1 MSDFLSTKLHELAA
15 NLGQDTKLIPRDLQE
30 LVPRELLKEAEKV
43 GLDVFGLDLK
53 DFASKIATWAI
64 DHIDLIFKILRAV
77 RPVVVFGG
85 FGLITRYVDV
95 VDTLAQD
102 DIFATTNLEQL
113 TKVSGNPFILG
124 MANNPDYTRD
134 HTNLR
139 AVIRRSDIPTR
150 VGTFALES
158 ASQKIQAAD
167 GSMDIVSGLTRAVPA
182 DWVGDYFG
190 TPGPD
195 PTTLVD
201 WCIAIFNYL
210 TIPPGTD
217 PAGEKAGLEAGQ
229 AFQAYTAGLIAQ
241 RHAHPTDADD
251 VIGRLLKLQPT
262 GQPGLADDLIKSNIV
277 GMVSGAIPPMA
288 TMAAIAMDELLKRPK
303 SLAGAQAAARADDPL
318 LVGRYV
324 DEAMRFHPIGPGVL
338 RITTDDFLVG
348 RDRWYAR
355 TVPKGTTVM
364 IATRSAM
371 FDESLFSNPDD
382 FMIDRNEYNFLL
394 YGSGIHACFGKYIA
408 SALIPRMLMPLLS
421 RENLRRAQGDAGTLQ
436 MQGVQAKS
444 MTLEW
449 MA

>member
-1 MSDFLSTKLHELAA
+1 MSDILSTKIHEIAA
-15 NLGQDTKLIPRDLQE
+15 HLGEDTRLIPQELRE
-30 LVPRELLKEAEKV
+30 LVPKELLKEAEKI

-53 DFASKIATWAI
+53 DFASKIATWAVDNI
-64 DHIDLIFKILRAV
+64 NLIFKILRAV
-77 RPVVVFGG
+77 RPVIVFGG
-85 FGLITRYVDV
+85 FGLITRYEDV

-102 DIFATTNLEQL
+102 DIFGTTNLEQL
-113 TKVSGNPFILG
+113 IKVSGNPYILG

-150 VGTFALES
+150 VSDFALEH
-158 ASQKIQAAD
+158 ASEKIQAAN
-167 GSMDIVSGLTRAVPA
+167 GSMEIVSGLTRAVPA
-182 DWVGDYFG
+182 DWVGEYFG

-195 PTTLVD
+195 PVTLVD

-217 PAGEKAGLEAGQ
+217 PAGEQAGLEAGQ
-229 AFQAYTAGLIAQ
+229 AFQKYTAGVIAE
-241 RHAHPTDADD
+241 RKAHPTDIDD
-251 VIGRLLKLQPT
+251 VIGRFLKLQPT
-262 GQPGLADDLIKSNIV
+262 GQPGLEDDLIKSNIV
-277 GMVSGAIPPMA
+277 GTVSGAIPPMA
-288 TMAAIAMDELLKRPK
+288 TMAAIAMDQLLKRPQA
-303 SLAGAQAAARADDPL
+303 LAGAQAAARADDAA

-324 DEAMRFHPIGPGVL
+324 NEAMRFHPIGPGVL

-348 RDRWYAR
+348 RDRWYAK

-364 IATRSAM
+364 IATQSAM
-371 FDESLFSNPDD
+371 FDEALFSNPDD
-382 FMIDRNEYNFLL
+382 FDIGRNEYNFLL
-394 YGSGIHACFGKYIA
+394 YGSGIHTCFGKYIA
-408 SALIPRMLMPLLS
+408 AALIPRMLMPLLA

-449 MA
+449 KA